1 MSFSFNPGQQA
12 QAGEPMSG
20 GGLTPPVP
28 QGEPSGAIAVP
39 DSPFLFMQQRGQD
52 MTVGAYV
59 QIILVMVSI
68 LAVAVAVT
76 LFAYST
82 YLTMSIESNKDELL
96 AKDASFKDYPIED
109 MKKLSARFSALGL
122 VLKDYVSVISP
133 LKLLEDV
140 VEKQAVFDKFSLGR
154 DKKTSQYVVAFT
166 VVTNNYKTLIQQLE
180 ALHLNQYSKIVPK
193 TKFDN
198 LSYTDSL
205 IKVEVTAPILAQGQ
219 LSENV
224 VFVTSSSTPIKDS
237 VSSIVV
243 STSSSQGLVATS
255 TP

>member
-12 QAGEPMSG
+12 PTGEPMSG

-68 LAVAVAVT
+68 LAIAVSVT

-82 YLTMSIESNKDELL
+82 YLTMSIESKKEEML
-96 AKDASFKDYPIED
+96 AKDSTFKEYPIEE
-109 MKKLSARFSALGL
+109 MKKLSVRFAALGL
-122 VLKDYVSVISP
+122 ILKDYVSVISP
-133 LKLLEDV
+133 LNLLEDV
-140 VEKQAVFDKFSLGR
+140 VEKQAVFDKFSLEK
-154 DKKTSQYVVAFT
+154 DKLNGQHIIAFT

-180 ALHLNQYSKIVPK
+180 ALHLNQYSKIVPQ
-193 TKFDN
+193 TKFSN
-198 LSYTDSL
+198 LSYTNSS
-205 IKVEVTAPILAQGQ
+205 IKVEVRAPILAQGQ
-219 LSENV
+219 LSKNV
-224 VFVTSSSTPIKDS
+224 VFVTSSSTPVKEIIS
-237 VSSIVV
+237 AG
-243 STSSSQGLVATS
+243 SSSKQTLTATT